1 MNKSLKWV
9 IGIVVAAGIVS
20 FLVWASVAGRQ
31 EAATEAQRERPIESP
46 SRVSIQNGEA
56 TIQMDPA
63 NQSGNGIAV
72 SPLQLTSRRQEYRA
86 NAVVLAVQ
94 ELIDLRNNYVPAR
107 SQIEKA
113 QASLDVSRRGY
124 ERMQALYEDEQN
136 ASAKAVQA
144 AEGTMRSDEVTLKA
158 AQDSV
163 HLAENNVHQRW
174 GSVITDW
181 LLNGSP
187 EFDRLVRQEN
197 FLIQVTLPI
206 GSDIPAPQTAS
217 IETAAGNILSA
228 KLVGPLPWLN
238 PRIQAPVFVYVTPRH
253 PDLIPG
259 MSLLALLPAGA
270 SARGAVIPRLAV
282 VWWQGKAWA
291 YVQVAP
297 DKFVRREVLTE
308 MPVENGWFVTKNFTS
323 EQKVVVSGSQ
333 QLLSEEFRSQIQ
345 VGGEE
350 TK

>member
-9 IGIVVAAGIVS
+9 IGIVVGGAALA
-20 FLVWASVAGRQ
+20 FLVWASIAGRQ
-31 EAATEAQRERPIESP
+31 EAASEAKRERPIESP

-56 TIQMDPA
+56 TIQMDPDA
-63 NQSGNGIAV
+63 QSRNGIAV
-72 SPLQLTSRRQEYRA
+72 SPLQWTSRRQEYRA
-86 NAVVLAVQ
+86 NAVVLTVQ
-94 ELIDLRNNYVPAR
+94 ELIDLRNSYVSAR
-107 SQIEKA
+107 SQLEKA
-113 QASLDVSRRGY
+113 QAGLDVSRRAY
-124 ERMQALYEDEQN
+124 ERVKALYEDEQN

-144 AEGTMRSDEVTLKA
+144 AEGTVRSDEITLKA

-174 GSVITDW
+174 GSVIASW
-181 LLNGSP
+181 LLSGSP
-187 EFDRLVRQEN
+187 EFDHLVRQEN

-206 GSDIPAPQTAS
+206 GSDIPAPQNAS
-217 IETAAGNILSA
+217 IETAAGRILSA
-228 KLVGPLPWLN
+228 KLVGPLPWLD

-253 PDLIPG
+253 SDLIPG
-259 MSLLALLPAGA
+259 MSLLALLPAGV
-270 SARGAVIPRLAV
+270 SARGVVIPRLAV

-308 MPVENGWFVTKNFTS
+308 MPVEKGWFVTKNFVS
-323 EQKVVVSGSQ
+323 EQRVVVSGPQ